1 MCLIVVDA
9 VIRQTDN
16 RPPLPVP
23 PHHLFFQERNTQA
36 PSYWG
41 CCHLPASRESLS
53 GNHQRSVV
61 SPSRGCSQ
69 HLTLVNCCFQSLSCV
84 QLFETPWTA
93 AHQTSLSFTISQSLL
108 KLMSIESVM
117 PSHHLILCRPLL
129 LLPSMQR
136 YKSLFPRPEKWA
148 TDLRVTLSIRCSL
161 LCPLTGADP
170 RVLPAKCAT
179 GKPVLESVSLG
190 TLPVMLTR

>member
-1 MCLIVVDA
+1 MPKC
-9 VIRQTDN
+9 
-16 RPPLPVP
+16 
-23 PHHLFFQERNTQA
+23 
-36 PSYWG
+36 SG
-41 CCHLPASRESLS
+41 CCYQEDRQSPSPPGPTPPPILS
-53 GNHQRSVV
+53 GEKYPSPQVLGMLSSASFKGVSLRKPPEVV

-117 PSHHLILCRPLL
+117 PSHHRILCRPLL
-129 LLPSMQR
+129 PLPSMQR

-148 TDLRVTLSIRCSL
+148 TDLRVTLSIRCSP

-179 GKPVLESVSLG
+179 GKPVLESASLG